1 MTKTNIKNT
10 IIVDDNYEFAFML
23 NTVKTEIQTN
33 WILGK
38 MNKKTNTN
46 LIKESLE
53 KLTEYKYNSQEIAN
67 IQTIT
72 NILNSTSDKEWLIKK
87 AMEVPIYFGNSS
99 LAEFVH
105 LLIIFK
111 AAVEYDGLTRDDN
124 DTLDLIKWKIDEKLS
139 SPDFMKKLK
148 SEYPNTESILESI
161 KDFYPTINT
170 TDTTNDVIVQKPK
183 YFSWNMIITTT
194 MSISVLTGTCLGLFF
209 YLKKI
214 K

>member
-1 MTKTNIKNT
+1 MKNT
-10 IIVDDNYEFAFML
+10 INVDDNYEYAFML
-23 NTVKTEIQTN
+23 NTAKTEIQTN

-38 MNKKTNTN
+38 INKKTNTN

-53 KLTEYKYNSQEIAN
+53 KLTENKYSSQETAN

-87 AMEVPIYFGNSS
+87 AMEVPIYFGSSS

-111 AAVEYDGLTRDDN
+111 AAVEYDGSSRDEN
-124 DTLDLIKWKIDEKLS
+124 DILDLIKLKIDEKLS

-148 SEYPNTESILESI
+148 SECPNTESILESI
-161 KDFYPTINT
+161 KNFYPASNT
-170 TDTTNDVIVQKPK
+170 KNDVIVKKPK
-183 YFSWNMIITTT
+183 YFSWNMAITTT
-194 MSISVLTGTCLGLFF
+194 MSISMLAGTCLGLFF